1 MQMTIQTQ
9 GFPMSSSVY
18 RRARGQLERALGS
31 FRESIVD
38 LDVFLKD
45 INGPKGGFDKAVVV
59 RVNLTTQQS
68 VTVETVSS
76 NLHAAIILSA
86 RRAKRSVRRA
96 IEKRRRVGRQE
107 LRDWR
112 GRSGRETANGSP
124 VIEEGWASSSAT

>member
-45 INGPKGGFDKAVVV
+45 VNGPKGGFDKAVVV

-68 VTVETVSS
+68 VTVETISS

-96 IEKRRRVGRQE
+96 IEKRRRVARQE

-112 GRSGRETANGSP
+112 QASDDAVG
-124 VIEEGWASSSAT
+124 IES

>member
-18 RRARGQLERALGS
+18 RRTRGQLERALGS

-45 INGPKGGFDKAVVV
+45 VNGPKGGFDKAVVV

-68 VTVETVSS
+68 VTVETISS

-96 IEKRRRVGRQE
+96 IEKRRRVARQE

-112 GRSGRETANGSP
+112 QASDDAVG
-124 VIEEGWASSSAT
+124 IES

>member
-18 RRARGQLERALGS
+18 RRARAQLERALGS

-45 INGPKGGFDKAVVV
+45 VNGPKGGFDKAVVV

-68 VTVETVSS
+68 VTVETISS

-96 IEKRRRVGRQE
+96 IEKRRRVARQE

-112 GRSGRETANGSP
+112 QKPDDIVG
-124 VIEEGWASSSAT
+124 IES

>member
-1 MQMTIQTQ
+1 MQMSIQTQ

-18 RRARGQLERALGS
+18 RRARAQLERALGS

-45 INGPKGGFDKAVVV
+45 VNGPKGGFDKAVVV

-68 VTVETVSS
+68 VTVETISS

-96 IEKRRRVGRQE
+96 IEKRRRVARQE

-112 GRSGRETANGSP
+112 QKPDDTVG
-124 VIEEGWASSSAT
+124 IER

>member
-45 INGPKGGFDKAVVV
+45 VNGPKGGFDKAVVV
-59 RVNLTTQQS
+59 RVNLTSQQS

-96 IEKRRRVGRQE
+96 IEKRRRVARQE

-112 GRSGRETANGSP
+112 QRPDDIVG
-124 VIEEGWASSSAT
+124 IER

>member
-45 INGPKGGFDKAVVV
+45 VNGPKGGFDKAVVV

-96 IEKRRRVGRQE
+96 IEKRRRVARQE

-112 GRSGRETANGSP
+112 QTPDDVVGFER
-124 VIEEGWASSSAT
+124 

>member
-38 LDVFLKD
+38 LHVFLKD
-45 INGPKGGFDKAVVV
+45 VNGPKGGFDKAVVV

-68 VTVETVSS
+68 VTVETISS

-96 IEKRRRVGRQE
+96 IEKRRRVARQE

-112 GRSGRETANGSP
+112 QRPDDTVG
-124 VIEEGWASSSAT
+124 IER

>member
-45 INGPKGGFDKAVVV
+45 VNGPKGGFDKAVVV
-59 RVNLTTQQS
+59 RVNLTSQQS

-96 IEKRRRVGRQE
+96 IEKRRRVARQE

-112 GRSGRETANGSP
+112 QKPDDIVG
-124 VIEEGWASSSAT
+124 IER

>member
-45 INGPKGGFDKAVVV
+45 VNGPKGGFDKAVVV

-68 VTVETVSS
+68 VTVETISS

-96 IEKRRRVGRQE
+96 IEKRRRVARQE

-112 GRSGRETANGSP
+112 QAPDEGVG
-124 VIEEGWASSSAT
+124 IER

>member
-1 MQMTIQTQ
+1 MQMTIQSQ

-18 RRARGQLERALGS
+18 RRTRGQLERALGS

-45 INGPKGGFDKAVVV
+45 VNGPKGGFDKAVVV

-68 VTVETVSS
+68 VTVETISS

-96 IEKRRRVGRQE
+96 IEKRRRVARRE

-112 GRSGRETANGSP
+112 Q
-124 VIEEGWASSSAT
+124 ASDDAVGIDS

>member
-18 RRARGQLERALGS
+18 RRTRGQLERALGS

-45 INGPKGGFDKAVVV
+45 VNGPKGGFDKAVVV

-68 VTVETVSS
+68 VTVETISS

-96 IEKRRRVGRQE
+96 IDKRRRVARRE
-107 LRDWR
+107 LRDWQ
-112 GRSGRETANGSP
+112 GRSGRETANGLPGIDTS
-124 VIEEGWASSSAT
+124 